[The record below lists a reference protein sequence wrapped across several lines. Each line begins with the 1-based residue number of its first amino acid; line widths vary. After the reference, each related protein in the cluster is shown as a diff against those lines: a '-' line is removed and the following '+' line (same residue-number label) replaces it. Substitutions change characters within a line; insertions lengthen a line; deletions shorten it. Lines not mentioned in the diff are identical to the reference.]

1 MEFGASPETDEP
13 GPVLLKDVLSRVT
26 ERSTESVETG
36 FGGVAL
42 VSTVKDG
49 HGVFIDCRDL
59 IAVEI
64 DETHTLNGD
73 HLSVA

>member
-1 MEFGASPETDEP
+1 LEDAFASNAEFI
-13 GPVLLKDVLSRVT
+13 T
-26 ERSTESVETG
+26 ERVESAL
-36 FGGVAL
+36 GGIGLPTAI
-42 VSTVKDG
+42 KDG
-49 HGVFIDCRDL
+49 HGVVVDCRDL